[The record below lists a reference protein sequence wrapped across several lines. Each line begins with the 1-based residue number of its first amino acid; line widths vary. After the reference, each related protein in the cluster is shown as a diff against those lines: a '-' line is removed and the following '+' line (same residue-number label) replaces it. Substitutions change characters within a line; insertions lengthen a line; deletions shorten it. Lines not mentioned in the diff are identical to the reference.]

1 MDIKDF
7 ARLLFRA
14 IRCSDTELIVEI
26 LKYKES
32 KKLMNFK
39 DDLGRTPIE
48 YAVVLR
54 DIHVIKFL
62 FQQWPMLYSRAL
74 LKAVDVGSIEGEA
87 IFYTSIDSFFS
98 REIFA
103 RKRTKQGH
111 ERCAY
116 NVRNHKVRTSILS
129 NENDSSSSRRTEKL
143 LRDFIASPQ

>member
-62 FQQWPMLYSRAL
+62 FEQWPMLYSRAL
-74 LKAVDVGSIEGEA
+74 LKAVDVGSLEGNTNLKLYRL
-87 IFYTSIDSFFS
+87 IFSC
-98 REIFA
+98 EIFA
-103 RKRTKQGH
+103 GK
-111 ERCAY
+111 
-116 NVRNHKVRTSILS
+116 
-129 NENDSSSSRRTEKL
+129 
-143 LRDFIASPQ
+143 